1 MGDGEAGE
9 VIVYSTTSALRPR
22 VVVKVLCGRR
32 ESCVWRMW

>member
-1 MGDGEAGE
+1 MGEEEVGD

-22 VVVKVLCGRR
+22 VDVKVLFGCR